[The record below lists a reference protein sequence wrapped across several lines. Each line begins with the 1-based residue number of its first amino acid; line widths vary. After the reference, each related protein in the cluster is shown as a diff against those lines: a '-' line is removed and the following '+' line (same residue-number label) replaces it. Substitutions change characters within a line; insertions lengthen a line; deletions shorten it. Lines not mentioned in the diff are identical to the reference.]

1 MCKEDVSVKT
11 IDQLDRNMAIVARVD
26 EPEVEWRDARKAPFR
41 ICGLYEPQGGR
52 PVSPHAEN
60 VAKRV
65 SEGVA
70 QLALNTAGGRVRF
83 RTDSPYVAIH
93 AEMNSVCL
101 HGPHGLY
108 RHFWL

>member
-41 ICGLYEPQGGR
+41 ICGLYEPQAEGPFR
-52 PVSPHAEN
+52 RMPEN

-83 RTDSPYVAIH
+83 RTG
-93 AEMNSVCL
+93 ENGM
-101 HGPHGLY
+101 
-108 RHFWL
+108 